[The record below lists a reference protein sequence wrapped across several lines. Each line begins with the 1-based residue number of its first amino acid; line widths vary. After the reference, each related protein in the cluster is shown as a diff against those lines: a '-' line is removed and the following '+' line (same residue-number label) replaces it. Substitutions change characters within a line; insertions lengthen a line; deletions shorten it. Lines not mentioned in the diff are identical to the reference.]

1 MKIYQ
6 LTATGY
12 WGTNDFKEGGNKMKV
27 IFGFEKLDDALNK
40 MRQFEHWAKI
50 CEIPPYE
57 FSITEAENMYPAYE
71 PPYFTEVERE
81 DNL

>member
-12 WGTNDFKEGGNKMKV
+12 WGTNDFKEGGNKMKMTT
-27 IFGFEKLDDALNK
+27 IFGFEKLEDALDK
-40 MRQFEHWAKI
+40 KRQFEHWAKI

-57 FSITEAENMYPAYE
+57 LSITE
-71 PPYFTEVERE
+71 V
-81 DNL
+81 